1 MDYKKIVR
9 YWVPVFIWIGF
20 IYWMSTETFSAQ
32 NTYLFFEPLIR
43 FFIPSISK
51 KGIFTFHTLLR
62 KLAHVTEYM
71 ISGFLLFRAFRKDSN
86 EKHEWRWAF
95 TSLLILAFIALSDE
109 FHQTAVPSRTPS
121 MADVGIDVLG
131 GFLAQCVSVLKFQRN
146 RQ

>member
-1 MDYKKIVR
+1 MDFKIFYR
-9 YWVPVFIWIGF
+9 YWFPVVLWIGF

-43 FFIPSISK
+43 FFVPSVSK
-51 KGIFTFHTLLR
+51 KGIFVFHTILR

-86 EKHEWRWAF
+86 DKREWRWVF
-95 TSLLILAFIALSDE
+95 SSMLVIALIAISDE

-121 MADVGIDVLG
+121 IADVGIDVLG
-131 GFLAQCVSVLKFQRN
+131 GFLAQGLSILKFQHN
-146 RQ
+146 RR